1 VQLTT
6 LLAESFKSGK
16 VTISENNVP
25 QIEIKA
31 ENKHIDI
38 NAENK
43 KLIKDIVSG
52 AREGTRKQSVTE
64 SIRRSVNTLSEARK
78 MKPLLKEVVED
89 LCREGVTVIVS
100 YKGDRVVTIGSEAN
114 SKLARLVTGT
124 RGIEINSPG
133 KLAELG
139 I

>member
-16 VTISENNVP
+16 ITISENNVP

-38 NAENK
+38 NAEDK

-52 AREGTRKQSVTE
+52 AREGNRKQGVTE

-78 MKPLLKEVVED
+78 MKPLIKEVVED
-89 LCREGVTVIVS
+89 LCREGVTVTVS

-114 SKLARLVTGT
+114 SKLTRFVTGT
-124 RGIEINSPG
+124 KGIEINSPG